1 MFLVRGLI
9 DFEAGV
15 KRHQAGR
22 DHSLRNEIVCSSHLS
37 LSSLGP
43 TPRSGIARRRLVTSS
58 AILRILLSDIG
69 WLPVAGLLKP
79 IVLIDLFMPQRT
91 QENQPIDLAVRN
103 NTTYHTAD
111 GIKISNIFG

>member
-1 MFLVRGLI
+1 MIRFSLNKSFGQATGGNQNFKYFWLV
-9 DFEAGV
+9 A
-15 KRHQAGR
+15 
-22 DHSLRNEIVCSSHLS
+22 
-37 LSSLGP
+37 
-43 TPRSGIARRRLVTSS
+43 SS

-111 GIKISNIFG
+111 GIKISNMFG

>member
-1 MFLVRGLI
+1 MAVRSVKCEDVCLRACCLV
-9 DFEAGV
+9 A
-15 KRHQAGR
+15 
-22 DHSLRNEIVCSSHLS
+22 
-37 LSSLGP
+37 
-43 TPRSGIARRRLVTSS
+43 SS

-111 GIKISNIFG
+111 GIKISNMFG

>member
-1 MFLVRGLI
+1 MSIL
-9 DFEAGV
+9 
-15 KRHQAGR
+15 
-22 DHSLRNEIVCSSHLS
+22 HLQDS
-37 LSSLGP
+37 ERSEHGP
-43 TPRSGIARRRLVTSS
+43 EYRRLKGGLVASL

-111 GIKISNIFG
+111 GIKISNMFG

>member
-1 MFLVRGLI
+1 MLLPLFRRPLRSIAILPFYMSLVAS
-9 DFEAGV
+9 F
-15 KRHQAGR
+15 
-22 DHSLRNEIVCSSHLS
+22 
-37 LSSLGP
+37 
-43 TPRSGIARRRLVTSS
+43 

-111 GIKISNIFG
+111 GIKISNMFG